1 MNISGIIDGLNR
13 PNATPVDYVGED
25 GILYCGRCHTPKQ
38 TRGEGLL
45 EGKLLSI
52 PCACLQAELDTA
64 AAENLRH
71 KIEELRALCLPVE
84 AMRRHTFEN
93 ATDAR
98 HIQTA
103 RRYVAKWENVR
114 ARNIGLILWGNTG
127 SGKSFTAHCVANAL
141 IDRQIPVRLV
151 TAVDLV
157 STLMDRETRRDEYVS
172 RLCSVPLLIL
182 DDIGA
187 ERDTAFARE
196 QLCAVIDARCEA
208 GKPLLVTT
216 NYTLD
221 EMRACSDHALQR
233 IFDRLAAMCVPVAV
247 VGESRRREIGAEK
260 LREAR
265 ELLEL

>member
-1 MNISGIIDGLNR
+1 MNVSNVIDSINR
-13 PNATPVDYVGED
+13 PNAAPGDYTGED
-25 GILYCGRCHTPKQ
+25 GLLYCGKCHTAKQ
-38 TRGEGLL
+38 ARGEGLL

-52 PCACLQAELDTA
+52 PCACLQAELDA
-64 AAENLRH
+64 AAAADLRH
-71 KIEELRALCLPVE
+71 KIEELRNLCLPVE

-93 ATDAR
+93 ASDAR
-98 HIQTA
+98 HIRTA
-103 RRYVAKWENVR
+103 RRYVAQWENVR
-114 ARNIGLILWGNTG
+114 ARNIGLLLWGNTG

-157 STLMDRETRRDEYVS
+157 SALMDRETRRNEYIS
-172 RLCSVPLLIL
+172 RLCNVPLLIL

-196 QLCAVIDARCEA
+196 QLCAVIDTRCEA

-216 NYTLD
+216 NYTLG
-221 EMRACSDHALQR
+221 EMRECSDHALQR